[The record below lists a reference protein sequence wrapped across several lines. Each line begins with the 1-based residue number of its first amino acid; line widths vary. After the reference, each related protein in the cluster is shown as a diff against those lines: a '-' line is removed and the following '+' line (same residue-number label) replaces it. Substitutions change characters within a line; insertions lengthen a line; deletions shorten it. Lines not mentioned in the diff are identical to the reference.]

1 MKNVTVKIILIG
13 IILSLLVSCSTK
25 ESNDKSYYVQLETQQ
40 GSVQIKLYAE
50 TPLHKK
56 NFEKL
61 INEKYFDG
69 LLFHKIRNN
78 IMLETGDPDSK
89 NASPDKILGS
99 GSYGKTIPAEIN
111 EKFTLKKGALIALRV
126 ADNKNPKKESSG
138 SQFAIITGR
147 KYTDAQLDALEYK
160 INTSKKEKAY
170 EVYLKR
176 HPEADKKIQK
186 LQASEKFEE
195 MDTLYAQIDR
205 KLNIKEFKL
214 TPEQRKIYKEVGG
227 VPYLKQKYTIFGE
240 VTKGFDVLD
249 KISEVEV
256 DENYRPTED
265 IKIKMK
271 LVENK

>member
-1 MKNVTVKIILIG
+1 MKTTTIKIILTG
-13 IILSLLVSCSTK
+13 IILSLLVSCSTN
-25 ESNDKSYYVQLETQQ
+25 ENNDKSYYVQLETQQ
-40 GSVQIKLYAE
+40 GSMQIKLYAE

-61 INEKYFDG
+61 INKKFYNG
-69 LLFHKIRNN
+69 LLFHKVRKN

-89 NASPDKILGS
+89 NANPDKILG
-99 GSYGKTIPAEIN
+99 GVSYGKTVPAEIN

-126 ADNKNPKKESSG
+126 ADNKNPQKESSG

-170 EVYLKR
+170 EAYIKQNT
-176 HPEADKKIQK
+176 EIDKKIQK
-186 LQASEKFEE
+186 LQASEKFEK
-195 MDTLYAQIDR
+195 MDSLYAQIDR
-205 KLNIKEFKL
+205 KLNIKEFKF

-240 VTKGFDVLD
+240 CRLLIYDGVCS
-249 KISEVEV
+249 II
-256 DENYRPTED
+256 P
-265 IKIKMK
+265 
-271 LVENK
+271 